1 MTPATPRSE
10 TQADYVKVWVSGDAH
25 GIAAALRILHDASD
39 IEGFEIAEESR
50 PYANRR
56 EPGFRVYVTLRF
68 PADDPAP
75 LRSSSVTDSTAG
87 RPA

>member
-10 TQADYVKVWVSGDAH
+10 TQADYVKVRVSGDTQ
-25 GIAAALRILHDASD
+25 GIATALRILHDTSH
-39 IEGFEIAEESR
+39 IKGFEIAEESR

-75 LRSSSVTDSTAG
+75 RGASSGTASTTR